1 MTISLSTDNENV
13 CTGMNR
19 IITSLADIADTRFR
33 KTGTERTAKTCL
45 RGLSEENT
53 FTCPQARSSRTG
65 HNWFACVMFDMW
77 VTL

>member
-19 IITSLADIADTRFR
+19 IITSLADIADTRLGLKEPLKRVFAGSVK
-33 KTGTERTAKTCL
+33 KTRL
-45 RGLSEENT
+45 RG
-53 FTCPQARSSRTG
+53 PQARSSRTG